1 MAKAIAD
8 VADRARNKRLTPD
21 DVQGGSFTI
30 TNPGGWGAIMG
41 TPIISQPQVAI
52 LDVEALVKRPV
63 VVTDEHGNDSIAIR
77 SMMNL
82 CLSYDH
88 RLVDGAYAAQ
98 FMKELRE
105 KLEGWG
111 EDDY

>member
-1 MAKAIAD
+1 M
-8 VADRARNKRLTPD
+8 
-21 DVQGGSFTI
+21 
-30 TNPGGWGAIMG
+30 
-41 TPIISQPQVAI
+41 AI

-63 VVTDEHGNDSIAIR
+63 VVQDDAGEDVIAIR
-77 SMMNL
+77 PMMNL

-105 KLEGWG
+105 SLESWDEGS
-111 EDDY
+111 Y

>member
-1 MAKAIAD
+1 
-8 VADRARNKRLTPD
+8 
-21 DVQGGSFTI
+21 
-30 TNPGGWGAIMG
+30 
-41 TPIISQPQVAI
+41 VAI

-63 VVTDEHGNDSIAIR
+63 VVQDDRGSDVIAIR

-105 KLEGWG
+105 NLETWD
-111 EDDY
+111 EVSY